1 MNCDKPVLDELV
13 RQEIEGYVQRRTGVS
28 RAAKAGPYIII
39 RRADGAQLTHLAGPV
54 SQFHLLAGTALT
66 FPSVGK
72 AQLTIRCDLGEDLA
86 GFDIVPAR
94 ELQTAT
100 LAGCDASV
108 GTPASRRASSE
119 PTAPARSAAA

>member
-1 MNCDKPVLDELV
+1 MNFDKPVLDELV
-13 RQEIEGYVQRRTGVS
+13 RQEIEGYVPRRTGLS

-39 RRADGAQLTHLAGPV
+39 RRADGARLTHLAGPV

-86 GFDIVPAR
+86 AFNIVSAAS
-94 ELQTAT
+94 LQSAT
-100 LAGCDASV
+100 LAGIDVAV